1 MIGGFRHKGLRQ
13 LYESGDRS
21 KVPQA
26 MVARIERVLAALDA
40 ASDLADL
47 SNPSFRLHELKGD
60 RAGTWSIRVTG
71 NWRITFRLD
80 ELFEPTDVDLEDYH

>member
-47 SNPSFRLHELKGD
+47 STHPSGF
-60 RAGTWSIRVTG
+60 TS
-71 NWRITFRLD
+71 
-80 ELFEPTDVDLEDYH
+80 

>member
-1 MIGGFRHKGLRQ
+1 MIGGFKHKGLRQ
-13 LYESGDRS
+13 LYENGDRS

-40 ASDLADL
+40 ATELADL
-47 SNPSFRLHELKGD
+47 SNPSFRLHELKGE

-71 NWRITFRLD
+71 NWRITFRIG
-80 ELFEPTDVDLEDYH
+80 EPFEPTDVDLEDYH